1 MDFKRKFLF
10 TVQKC
15 LRPPAITGNRKLVD
29 HFVQC
34 LDARFVETLNSRL
47 SLQGQLRVDA
57 LGRSHLEDPYTL
69 EQVIQKAI
77 DLVSG
82 KTIAKA
88 LQHSA
93 ELVSR
98 GGKIDP
104 DSRAPVLFMKK
115 EVARKVE
122 LSLDIESLHMD
133 MNILKTLCEKQEKG
147 QE

>member
-1 MDFKRKFLF
+1 
-10 TVQKC
+10 
-15 LRPPAITGNRKLVD
+15 
-29 HFVQC
+29 
-34 LDARFVETLNSRL
+34 
-47 SLQGQLRVDA
+47 
-57 LGRSHLEDPYTL
+57 
-69 EQVIQKAI
+69 VIQKAI